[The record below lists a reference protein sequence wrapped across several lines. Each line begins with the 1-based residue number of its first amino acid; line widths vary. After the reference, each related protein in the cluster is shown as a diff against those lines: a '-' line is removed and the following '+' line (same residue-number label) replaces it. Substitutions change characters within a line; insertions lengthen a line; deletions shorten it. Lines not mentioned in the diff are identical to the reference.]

1 MEQTVT
7 IKGIALSATL
17 IGIYQWV
24 GSGTSFY
31 DIMVILFAT
40 ALVISLDSEKK
51 QREVTTTKVE
61 IGDNSIEQKTTDHA
75 KVFFCKERVPLSK
88 IALATSQ

>member
-1 MEQTVT
+1 MEQTLA
-7 IKGIALSATL
+7 IKGIALFATL

-24 GSGTSFY
+24 GESASFY

-51 QREVTTTKVE
+51 QREVTTVVE
-61 IGDNSIEQKTTDHA
+61 VGDNPTEKPVNNA
-75 KVFFCKERVPLSK
+75 KVFFCEKRIPLSK
-88 IALATSQ
+88 IALAPYP

>member
-7 IKGIALSATL
+7 IKGIALFATL
-17 IGIYQWV
+17 TGIYQWI
-24 GSGTSFY
+24 GAGTSFF

-51 QREVTTTKVE
+51 QREVATTVE
-61 IGDNSIEQKTTDHA
+61 IGDNPVDQKPKVLE
-75 KVFFCKERVPLSK
+75 KVFFWKKNPLNRSS
-88 IALATSQ
+88 LVFHQ